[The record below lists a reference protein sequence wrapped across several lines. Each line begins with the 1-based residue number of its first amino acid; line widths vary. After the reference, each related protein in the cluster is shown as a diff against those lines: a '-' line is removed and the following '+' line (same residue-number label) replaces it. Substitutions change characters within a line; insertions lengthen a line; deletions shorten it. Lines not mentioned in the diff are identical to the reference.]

1 MLVQK
6 RLPLSM
12 FSPWNDYENYLKIC
26 CLIYNMSKIGT
37 KYPPEKLEY
46 WRQYRRDN
54 AGKCRNQRH
63 QWREQNRDRIRLCAR
78 RSYYRKLLHEGH
90 DDASRIQAI
99 ISHLDDQIAAILE
112 CDSQ

>member
-1 MLVQK
+1 
-6 RLPLSM
+6 
-12 FSPWNDYENYLKIC
+12 
-26 CLIYNMSKIGT
+26 MSTIGT

-54 AGKCRNQRH
+54 AKKRRNQRR

-90 DDASRIQAI
+90 DDVPRIQAMI
-99 ISHLDDQIAAILE
+99 AHLDKQIVAMLSSEA
-112 CDSQ
+112 Q

>member
-1 MLVQK
+1 
-6 RLPLSM
+6 
-12 FSPWNDYENYLKIC
+12 
-26 CLIYNMSKIGT
+26 MSTIGT

-54 AGKCRNQRH
+54 VEKCRNQRR

-99 ISHLDDQIAAILE
+99 IFHLDDQIAAILE
-112 CDSQ
+112 SESQ

>member
-1 MLVQK
+1 
-6 RLPLSM
+6 
-12 FSPWNDYENYLKIC
+12 
-26 CLIYNMSKIGT
+26 MSTIGT

-54 AGKCRNQRH
+54 AEKCRDQRS

-90 DDASRIQAI
+90 DDVPRIQAMI
-99 ISHLDDQIAAILE
+99 AHLDKQIVAMLSSEA
-112 CDSQ
+112 Q

>member
-1 MLVQK
+1 
-6 RLPLSM
+6 
-12 FSPWNDYENYLKIC
+12 
-26 CLIYNMSKIGT
+26 MSKIGT
-37 KYPPEKLEY
+37 KCPPEKLEY

-54 AGKCRNQRH
+54 AEKCKNQRR

-90 DDASRIQAI
+90 GDVPRIQAMI
-99 ISHLDDQIAAILE
+99 TYLDKQIVAILE

>member
-1 MLVQK
+1 
-6 RLPLSM
+6 
-12 FSPWNDYENYLKIC
+12 
-26 CLIYNMSKIGT
+26 MSTIGT

-54 AGKCRNQRH
+54 AEKCRDQRR

-90 DDASRIQAI
+90 GDVPRIQAMI
-99 ISHLDDQIAAILE
+99 TYLDKQIVAILE

>member
-1 MLVQK
+1 
-6 RLPLSM
+6 
-12 FSPWNDYENYLKIC
+12 
-26 CLIYNMSKIGT
+26 MSTIGT

-54 AGKCRNQRH
+54 AEKCRDQRR

-90 DDASRIQAI
+90 DDVSRIQAI

-112 CDSQ
+112 SESQ

>member
-1 MLVQK
+1 
-6 RLPLSM
+6 
-12 FSPWNDYENYLKIC
+12 
-26 CLIYNMSKIGT
+26 MSTIGT

-54 AGKCRNQRH
+54 AEKCRNQRR

-90 DDASRIQAI
+90 DDASRIQAMI
-99 ISHLDDQIAAILE
+99 AHLDKQIVAMLSSEA
-112 CDSQ
+112 Q

>member
-1 MLVQK
+1 
-6 RLPLSM
+6 
-12 FSPWNDYENYLKIC
+12 
-26 CLIYNMSKIGT
+26 MSTIGT

-54 AGKCRNQRH
+54 AEKCRDQRR

-90 DDASRIQAI
+90 DDVPRIQAMI
-99 ISHLDDQIAAILE
+99 AHPDKQIVAMLSSEA
-112 CDSQ
+112 Q